1 MKRLVLVLLTS
12 LMATPL
18 MTHAE
23 SGELGTL
30 FFTAAERSHLDKLRR
45 GENIA
50 PGKSADPMING
61 YIRRS
66 DGVNTVWIDGKP
78 FRTDAKQLARVDSL
92 PVGRTARVEIRS
104 GASAAEPVPRK
115 AKSR

>member
-1 MKRLVLVLLTS
+1 MKRLVLVLFAS

-30 FFTAAERSHLDKLRR
+30 FFTAAERSNLDKLRR

-50 PGKSADPMING
+50 PGKSADPVING

-66 DGVNTVWIDGKP
+66 DGVNTVWINGAP
-78 FRTDAKQLARVDSL
+78 FKADAQRLERIESL
-92 PVGRTARVEIRS
+92 PVGASARVEIRS
-104 GASAAEPVPRK
+104 GGSAVEPAPRK